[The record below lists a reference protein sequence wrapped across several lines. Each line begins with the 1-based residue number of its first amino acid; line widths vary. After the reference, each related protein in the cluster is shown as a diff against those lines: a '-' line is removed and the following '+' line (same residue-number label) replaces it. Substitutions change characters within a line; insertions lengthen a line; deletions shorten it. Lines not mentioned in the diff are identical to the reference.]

1 MIDVET
7 QKNKI
12 VMVQWE
18 IEQAKSKKQRRDLFK
33 YLMRLKKELRECY
46 MHMDGTYGKKV
57 V

>member
-1 MIDVET
+1 MVDIET

-33 YLMRLKKELRECY
+33 YLMRLKKELRECR